1 MNRKLS
7 LLGIIVII
15 AVITT
20 IFYSGWIDQPEE
32 DKGTDKSS
40 SSPIELNDGN
50 ATSQG
55 VSEVVNIS
63 NDFAFDFYNELKDEE
78 GNIFFSPYSISFALA
93 MTYEGARGQ
102 TAEEMASV
110 LHFPENNTTRR
121 NSYASIYNQLNEEDK
136 EYVLNTANSVWAQE
150 DYPFLEEYFKVLE
163 QYYAAMA
170 TNLNFVDDPEG
181 SREIINDW
189 VEEQTND
196 KIKDLIPQGYIS
208 ALTRLVLTNAIY
220 FKSNWDKQFDEEYTM
235 EQDFRVSPE
244 KTVKVPMMSMN
255 GETFNYTETEDLQIL
270 ELPYDGEELSMLILL
285 PKDDSLDTVEASIN
299 ADELRGWR
307 NDLVEEKID
316 LYMPKFTF
324 ETKYFMRDILKKM
337 GMPTA
342 FTPGEADFS
351 GMDGTRNLFIG
362 HVIHQAF
369 VEVNEEGT
377 EAAAATSVGME
388 LTAVPQAN
396 TLFRADHP
404 FIFLIQERGSG
415 NILFMGRMADP
426 SQ

>member
-15 AVITT
+15 AVITS
-20 IFYSGWIDQPEE
+20 IFYYDWIDQPEE
-32 DKGTDKSS
+32 DKGEDKSS
-40 SSPIELNDGN
+40 SSPIQLNDSN

-55 VSEVVNIS
+55 VNEVVNIS
-63 NDFAFDFYNELKDEE
+63 NEFAFDFYYKLKDEE

-110 LHFPENNTTRR
+110 LHFPENDTTRR
-121 NSYASIYNQLNEEDK
+121 NSYAYIYNQINKEDK
-136 EYVLNTANSVWAQE
+136 EYALNTANSVWAQE
-150 DYPFLEEYFKVLE
+150 DYSFLEEYFMILE

-170 TNLNFVDDPEG
+170 TNLNFIGDPDG
-181 SREIINDW
+181 SRKTINDW

-196 KIKDLIPQGYIS
+196 KIKDLIPQGYINVM
-208 ALTRLVLTNAIY
+208 TRLVLTNAIY
-220 FKSNWDKQFDEEYTM
+220 FKGDWVKQFDEENTM

-244 KTVKVPMMSMN
+244 NTVKVPMMSMN

-285 PKDDSLDTVEASIN
+285 PKEEGLDTVEASIN
-299 ADELRGWR
+299 ADELREWGS
-307 NDLVEEKID
+307 DLVEEKID
-316 LYMPKFTF
+316 LHMPKFTF
-324 ETKYFMRDILKKM
+324 ETKYFMRDILIEM
-337 GMPTA
+337 GMSTA
-342 FTPGEADFS
+342 FSSAEADFS
-351 GMDGTRNLFIG
+351 GMDGTKNLFIG

-388 LTAVPQAN
+388 LTSAPPAN

-426 SQ
+426 SE